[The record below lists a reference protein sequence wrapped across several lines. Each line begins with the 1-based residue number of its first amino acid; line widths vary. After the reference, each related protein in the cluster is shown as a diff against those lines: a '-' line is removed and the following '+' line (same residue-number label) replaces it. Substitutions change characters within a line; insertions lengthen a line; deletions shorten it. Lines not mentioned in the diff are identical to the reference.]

1 MFNKRV
7 NIRRNSMSNLEL
19 HENNIEAAFLI
30 LKEQIK
36 VNKELLEYLKVNQ
49 SEHIS
54 NWRLEKVK
62 SKNK

>member
-19 HENNIEAAFLI
+19 HANNIEAAFLI

>member
-1 MFNKRV
+1 
-7 NIRRNSMSNLEL
+7 MSNLEL
-19 HENNIEAAFLI
+19 HENNIEAALLI

-54 NWRLEKVK
+54 SWRLEKIQDLIEKQEQVK
-62 SKNK
+62 VLVKD